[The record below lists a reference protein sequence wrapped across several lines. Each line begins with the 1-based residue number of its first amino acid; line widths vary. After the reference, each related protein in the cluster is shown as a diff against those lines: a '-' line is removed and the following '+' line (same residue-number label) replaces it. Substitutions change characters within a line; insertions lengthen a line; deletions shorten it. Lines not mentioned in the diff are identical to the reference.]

1 MRKFERISREVF
13 LRDIPLGD
21 YDELVLPKRS
31 TKYSA
36 GYDFYSPIS
45 FTLNPGERKVIP
57 TGIKVCMN
65 DNEFLAIYVRSSLG
79 FKWDIRMC
87 NQVGIID
94 ADYYVNSENEGHI
107 FVCLKNEGNSAV
119 TINKGDRFV
128 QGIFTPYLITVVLVV
143 QIKEKIIMNNDKK
156 FYISTAIAYTSSK
169 PHIGNTYEIVLA
181 DAIARYKRLEGYDV
195 YFQTGTDEHGQ
206 KIEDKAREA
215 GVSPQEYV
223 DKIAGE
229 IKSIWD
235 LMDTSYDRFVR
246 TTDKEHEEKVQ
257 RIFKKLYDQGDIYKS
272 EYKGLYCTPCESL

>member
-128 QGIFTPYLITVVLVV
+128 QGIFTPYLITDDDTVTG
-143 QIKEKIIMNNDKK
+143 IREGGIGSTNGGDDNN
-156 FYISTAIAYTSSK
+156 
-169 PHIGNTYEIVLA
+169 G
-181 DAIARYKRLEGYDV
+181 
-195 YFQTGTDEHGQ
+195 
-206 KIEDKAREA
+206 
-215 GVSPQEYV
+215 
-223 DKIAGE
+223 
-229 IKSIWD
+229 
-235 LMDTSYDRFVR
+235 
-246 TTDKEHEEKVQ
+246 
-257 RIFKKLYDQGDIYKS
+257 
-272 EYKGLYCTPCESL
+272 